1 LDERHQVPNSH
12 RLEIAVRR
20 FPTVAIMMIEVAANY
35 SNFAAFERN
44 MWSRPLR
51 QETVEAVAL
60 LESNN
65 KPFKSN
71 KGADGG
77 EYQALDSINKDN

>member
-1 LDERHQVPNSH
+1 MPNSH
-12 RLEIAVRR
+12 RLEITVRC
-20 FPTVAIMMIEVAANY
+20 FPTVTIMVIEVAENY
-35 SNFAAFERN
+35 SNIAAFERN
-44 MWSRPLR
+44 VWSKPLR
-51 QETVEAVAL
+51 QKTVEAVAL

-77 EYQALDSINKDN
+77 EYQPLDSINKDN